1 MGIPIGQ
8 HNGHMF
14 GASSFWTMTS
24 WLWKPPIDQPQDLR
38 GPMDMIGQ
46 SPEHNPNQDV
56 VSAPPKVSETPEAS
70 ALVTA
75 IGGDAYATGTNTDA
89 SGVVSNTIKD
99 MGNVT
104 VAKGYAIFE
113 ATGTSSTQDGVR
125 ADADTYLAVTGAD
138 IVVEFTFDHTVKLG
152 NTIVAVSATRYIAID
167 IENWA
172 PPNGPLVMDFHP
184 HSANHV
190 ERYSAHLPD
199 YAPPSGNLA
208 TVAAFADA
216 HGANTATATLAHSL
230 AVENQFSLVSGL
242 AIVAA

>member
-1 MGIPIGQ
+1 MEVLMIDLS
-8 HNGHMF
+8 
-14 GASSFWTMTS
+14 GATAFWNA
-24 WLWKPPIDQPQDLR
+24 PAEQPQEVR
-38 GPMDMIGQ
+38 P
-46 SPEHNPNQDV
+46 S
-56 VSAPPKVSETPEAS
+56 VSAPPSASATSEPS

-75 IGGDAYATGTNTDA
+75 IGGDAYAIGTNTDA

-113 ATGTSSTQDGVR
+113 ATGTSSTQDGAS
-125 ADADTYLAVTGAD
+125 ADADTFLAVTGAD
-138 IVVEFTFDHTVKLG
+138 IVVEFTFDRNVHLG
-152 NTIVAVSATRYIAID
+152 NTVVAVSATGYIAID

-184 HSANHV
+184 HSANQV
-190 ERYSAHLPD
+190 ERYSAHLPGD
-199 YAPPSGNLA
+199 YAPPSGNFA

-216 HGANTATATLAHSL
+216 QGANTLTATLAHSL
-230 AVENQFSLVSGL
+230 TVENQFSLVSGL

>member
-1 MGIPIGQ
+1 M
-8 HNGHMF
+8 
-14 GASSFWTMTS
+14 
-24 WLWKPPIDQPQDLR
+24 
-38 GPMDMIGQ
+38 
-46 SPEHNPNQDV
+46 
-56 VSAPPKVSETPEAS
+56 
-70 ALVTA
+70 
-75 IGGDAYATGTNTDA
+75 
-89 SGVVSNTIKD
+89 SNTIKD

-113 ATGTSSTQDGVR
+113 ATGTSSTQDGAR
-125 ADADTYLAVTGAD
+125 ADTYLAVTGAD

-152 NTIVAVSATRYIAID
+152 NTVVAVSATRYIAID

-172 PPNGPLVMDFHP
+172 PPNGPLVVD
-184 HSANHV
+184 SANQV

-199 YAPPSGNLA
+199 YAPPSENLA